1 MKNDA
6 ILVSK
11 YVIKTLKE
19 QNKEIN
25 HLKLQKIL
33 YYIQAWNLALLNEPL
48 FEEDF
53 EAWLHGPVIR
63 KVWDEYKGHSVLIG
77 ELSEQN
83 ENINL
88 KFTEDQEDVIE
99 DVIDAYGNK
108 SGYYLE
114 SLTHQEDPW
123 KNARK
128 QGENTIIKKE
138 EMKKYYRNLYYGE
151 E

>member
-1 MKNDA
+1 MKNDS

-63 KVWDEYKGHSVLIG
+63 KVWDEYKSHSVLIG

-83 ENINL
+83 ENINI

>member
-1 MKNDA
+1 MKNDS

-63 KVWDEYKGHSVLIG
+63 KVWDEYKSHSVLIG
-77 ELSEQN
+77 ELSEQD
-83 ENINL
+83 ENINV

-138 EMKKYYRNLYYGE
+138 EMKKYYRNLYYGAE
-151 E
+151 

>member
-1 MKNDA
+1 MKNDS

-63 KVWDEYKGHSVLIG
+63 KVWDEYKSNSVLIG
-77 ELSEQN
+77 ELSEQD
-83 ENINL
+83 ENINV

>member
-1 MKNDA
+1 M
-6 ILVSK
+6 
-11 YVIKTLKE
+11 
-19 QNKEIN
+19 
-25 HLKLQKIL
+25 KLQKIL

-63 KVWDEYKGHSVLIG
+63 KVWDEYKSHSVLIG
-77 ELSEQN
+77 ELSEQD
-83 ENINL
+83 ENINV

-114 SLTHQEDPW
+114 SLTHQEGPW

>member
-33 YYIQAWNLALLNEPL
+33 YYIQAWNLALLDEPL

-63 KVWDEYKGHSVLIG
+63 KVWDEYKSNSVLIG
-77 ELSEQN
+77 ELSEQD
-83 ENINL
+83 ENINV

>member
-1 MKNDA
+1 M
-6 ILVSK
+6 
-11 YVIKTLKE
+11 KE

>member
-1 MKNDA
+1 MKNDS

-63 KVWDEYKGHSVLIG
+63 KVWDEYKSHSVLIG
-77 ELSEQN
+77 ELSEQD
-83 ENINL
+83 ENINV

-108 SGYYLE
+108 SDYYLE

>member
-1 MKNDA
+1 MKNDS

-77 ELSEQN
+77 ELSEQD

>member
-77 ELSEQN
+77 ELSEQD

>member
-1 MKNDA
+1 MKNDS

-63 KVWDEYKGHSVLIG
+63 KVWDEYKSHSVLIG
-77 ELSEQN
+77 ELSEQD
-83 ENINL
+83 ENINV

>member
-6 ILVSK
+6 IMVSK

-33 YYIQAWNLALLNEPL
+33 YYIQAWNLALLNKPL

-77 ELSEQN
+77 ELPEQN
-83 ENINL
+83 ENINV

-99 DVIDAYGNK
+99 DVIDAYGDK

-114 SLTHQEDPW
+114 ALTHQEYPW